1 MSSTLTVLIAK
12 LQAQLLDNGT
22 LFSTAT
28 ATVAFREALRK
39 FNVSAPIHAAT
50 IIDVVQGQKEY
61 ALNDP
66 TITTLLD
73 IQGVWLKDATYE
85 EDKLLD
91 HDFYF
96 EDNAPFIRLRQAQAS
111 GQLIVRYSIP
121 HTIAGLDSSS
131 DGILT
136 ADQEQVL
143 IDGACYEAI
152 NTRRTSLVEGYN
164 LSPHVVEQYENAA
177 ASYQQAF
184 QLGLLRYAARRRP
197 VGAPDDHAWNDEWHG
212 WLK

>member
-1 MSSTLTVLIAK
+1 MASTLTALISK

-39 FNVSAPIHAAT
+39 FNISAPIHAAAL
-50 IIDVVQGQKEY
+50 IDAVPAQKEY

-66 TITTLLD
+66 TIGTLLD
-73 IQGVWLKDATYE
+73 ILGVWQQDTLHE

-96 EDNAPFIRLRQAQAS
+96 ENNAPFIRLRDALAS
-111 GQLIVRYSIP
+111 GKLIVRYTTP
-121 HTIAGLDSSS
+121 HTIAGLDGSS
-131 DGILT
+131 DGIMT
-136 ADQEQVL
+136 ADQEGVL
-143 IDGACYEAI
+143 TDGACVEAI
-152 NTRRTSLVEGYN
+152 NIRLTSLVEGYN
-164 LSPHVVEQYENAA
+164 LSDDVIGQYQRAA
-177 ASYQQAF
+177 VSFQQAF
-184 QLGLLRYAARRRP
+184 DFGLLRYKARRRA
-197 VGAPDDHAWNDEWHG
+197 VGAPDANSWNDEWHG